1 MSLDEQG
8 MPETGIYLL
17 YWCLSFK
24 PTALGHS
31 SSHIMA
37 GHPAPISA
45 TSVQVCFFIVHVR
58 I

>member
-45 TSVQVCFFIVHVR
+45 TSVQVWFL
-58 I
+58 